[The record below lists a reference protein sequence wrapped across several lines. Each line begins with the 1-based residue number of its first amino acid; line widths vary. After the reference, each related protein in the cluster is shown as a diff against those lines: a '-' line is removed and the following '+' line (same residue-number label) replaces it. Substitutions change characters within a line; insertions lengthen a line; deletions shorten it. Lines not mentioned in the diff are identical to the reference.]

1 MSTPTKVFVVLLV
14 VFSIAFTMMTV
25 QYVARS
31 TQWKG
36 QAEGYRQTA
45 LAATVHQ
52 RNVMAMSNASQE
64 MLQAAV
70 AGLNASLANQ
80 EQAVEE
86 LQRQLGDVQQQL
98 GDTQQQL
105 SVSSARETIQTNQW
119 MLEKTRADVNKQQ
132 KDGLD
137 QDKLDLQQRNT
148 DLTARVSELTTT
160 IALLQNQVLG
170 LQEQNYAL
178 RADID
183 KFQSGQATAS
193 AAGTA
198 ASASIALVPS
208 DGVEAVQPAVAGAI
222 RGAIA
227 GVEGEL
233 AGIDVGSSDGV
244 RPGMHFVISRQHVV
258 DGRAVRDYIGML
270 TISDVRPSESGG
282 RLDIEEGQVV
292 ERGDQVIDEQ
302 GLLNGL

>member
-52 RNVMAMSNASQE
+52 RNVLAMSNASQE
-64 MLQAAV
+64 LLQATA
-70 AGLNASLANQ
+70 AKLNERLADR
-80 EQAVEE
+80 ERAVEE
-86 LQRQLGDVQQQL
+86 LEQQLGNVQQQL
-98 GDTQQQL
+98 GNTQQQL

-119 MLEKTRADVNKQQ
+119 KLEKTRADVNKQQ

-148 DLTARVSELTTT
+148 DLIARVSELTTT

-183 KFQSGQATAS
+183 KFQSGQATA

-198 ASASIALVPS
+198 ANASITLGSS

-233 AGIDVGSSDGV
+233 ASIDVGSSDGV
-244 RPGMHFVISRQHVV
+244 RPGMHFVISRQRVV

-270 TISDVRPSESGG
+270 SISDVRPSESGG
-282 RLDIEEGQVV
+282 RLDIEEGKVV

>member
-31 TQWKG
+31 QQWKG
-36 QAEGYRQTA
+36 LSEGYRQTA

-52 RNVMAMSNASQE
+52 RNVLAMSNASEE
-64 MLQAAV
+64 MLQATV
-70 AGLNASLANQ
+70 TSLNDRLADRGRD
-80 EQAVEE
+80 VEE
-86 LQRQLGDVQQQL
+86 LERQLGDVQQQL

-105 SVSSARETIQTNQW
+105 SVSSSRETIQTNQW
-119 MLEKTRADVNKQQ
+119 KLEKTRADVNKQQ
-132 KDGLD
+132 KDELE

-160 IALLQNQVLG
+160 IALLRNQVLG

-183 KFQSGQATAS
+183 KLGSGQATAS

-198 ASASIALVPS
+198 ANESIALV
-208 DGVEAVQPAVAGAI
+208 Q
-222 RGAIA
+222 
-227 GVEGEL
+227 L
-233 AGIDVGSSDGV
+233 
-244 RPGMHFVISRQHVV
+244 
-258 DGRAVRDYIGML
+258 
-270 TISDVRPSESGG
+270 
-282 RLDIEEGQVV
+282 
-292 ERGDQVIDEQ
+292 
-302 GLLNGL
+302 